1 MRLLLV
7 LILAVIIT
15 SGVLVLVRNWA
26 ATRPPRPGRWRIEER
41 SDGELLTLHAV
52 RPGDEPL
59 LLGSAPTGAA
69 DFDSRVYEARAEARE
84 KLAALN
90 DRP

>member
-1 MRLLLV
+1 VRGLLILLV
-7 LILAVIIT
+7 ALAIT
-15 SGVLVLVRNWA
+15 TGVFVLMRGWLA
-26 ATRPPRPGRWRIEER
+26 GRARRGRWRLDER

-59 LLGSAPTGAA
+59 LLGSAPIAAA
-69 DFDSRVYEARAEARE
+69 DFDDKVYELRAQARD

-90 DRP
+90 DRS